1 MSDTVVA
8 DAAPPAA
15 NRYVPLVV
23 FAAIVAL
30 VTPVVF
36 EEGLWLTVL
45 TQAVIYSIASLGVGL
60 LYGRLGMVSLANY
73 ALFGVGGWVALRL
86 SFLDTIPV
94 VVCILAGGVF
104 AALIGTIV
112 GLPALRVR
120 GLYLALI
127 TLMAAGAFYVV
138 INAIGFPDGG
148 SGFDGRGGVYNRRQM
163 PQPSFADTDV
173 AYFRFAVVM
182 AALSFALVIFHLRG
196 KPGRAWAMVRRSQAA
211 AFSSGVNITRYKTW
225 AFALAGFLSGVAGG
239 LSASFTGQLNTLDF
253 RASASMLLFA
263 LAVSAGSYHLLGAV
277 IAGVLAKVLPTLFTE
292 WGISG
297 DVANIIFGVLLMIS
311 LTSAPEGAAGALIG
325 LWHAIVGKFRRSP
338 TGAPPVAAVAA
349 VVDVADVAEVGP

>member
-1 MSDTVVA
+1 MSHGTVPNNA
-8 DAAPPAA
+8 RKEL
-15 NRYVPLVV
+15 NRFLPLII
-23 FAAIVAL
+23 FATLIAFG
-30 VTPVVF
+30 TPTLF
-36 EEGLWLTVL
+36 QKGLWLTVL

-86 SFLDTIPV
+86 SFLGSIPV
-94 VVCILAGGVF
+94 VLCMLLGGAF

-148 SGFDGRGGVYNRRQM
+148 SGFDGRGGVYNRRKM
-163 PQPSFADTDV
+163 PKPSFAHSDV
-173 AYFRFAVVM
+173 AYFRFAVAM
-182 AALSFALVIFHLRG
+182 AALSFVLVVFHLRS
-196 KPGRAWAMVRRSQAA
+196 KPGRAWAMIRRSQAA
-211 AFSSGVNITRYKTW
+211 AYASGVNITQYKTW

-239 LSASFTGQLNTLDF
+239 LSAGYTGQLNTLDF

-277 IAGVLAKVLPTLFTE
+277 IAGVLAKVLPTIFTE

-297 DVANIIFGVLLMIS
+297 DVANIIFGILLMIS

-325 LWHAIVGKFRRSP
+325 LWHAIVGKVRRR
-338 TGAPPVAAVAA
+338 PVDPDAAGEPAG
-349 VVDVADVAEVGP
+349 VAEAAGVPT